1 MGTTTTEPFRVH
13 DILRAVASTLETPVV
28 IILIIL
34 MLSAVVL
41 LGWMLAEMITER
53 RHLKVK
59 LPQLL
64 DDMRT
69 GASPIKDIISASGL
83 LKNQKEVLI
92 ELTNHPQFN
101 EIMREAL
108 AVRLLEQEQARYD
121 GIVRLSELVARLGP
135 MFGLLCTL
143 IPLGPGI
150 IALGQGDTYT
160 LSVSLM
166 TAFDTTIAGLSAA
179 AVATIITSIRRTWY
193 RHYMSILESLATCTL
208 EMMKDEEPCGQAAEG
223 VEEL

>member
-1 MGTTTTEPFRVH
+1 
-13 DILRAVASTLETPVV
+13 
-28 IILIIL
+28 
-34 MLSAVVL
+34 
-41 LGWMLAEMITER
+41 
-53 RHLKVK
+53 
-59 LPQLL
+59 
-64 DDMRT
+64 
-69 GASPIKDIISASGL
+69 L

-193 RHYMSILESLATCTL
+193 KHYMSILESLATCTL

-223 VEEL
+223 VENL